1 MGSVGVRVA
10 QEKISLRLFMFVH
23 LIIFIGTLHT
33 RLSIYLRLYE
43 PKQLKA
49 LLRNNIKQHL
59 HYFDRGHPV
68 VLIIELN

>member
-1 MGSVGVRVA
+1 
-10 QEKISLRLFMFVH
+10 MFVH